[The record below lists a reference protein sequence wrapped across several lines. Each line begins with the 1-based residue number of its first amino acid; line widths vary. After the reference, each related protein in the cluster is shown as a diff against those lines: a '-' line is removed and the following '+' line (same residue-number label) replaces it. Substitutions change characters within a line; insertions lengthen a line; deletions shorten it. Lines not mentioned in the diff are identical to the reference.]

1 VSADTRGYHETMDT
15 ILVTAQLVLAAV
27 FATAGVAKLLDL
39 PGSRKAVAD
48 FGVPAGIATP
58 FGTALPIMEIVV
70 AAALI
75 FVPTARW
82 GAVAGLILLAAF
94 IGGIANAMR
103 RGQTPDCNCF
113 GQIHS
118 SPAGPKTLARN
129 VVLTAIAILVVAA
142 GPAPAVD
149 AWFGD
154 RSATELIAIGLGLVV
169 SGAFAY
175 VGRQLWQQRSEIDT
189 LRDDL
194 ERARA
199 NQKEPEYEAEGL
211 PVGELAPAFDLP
223 ALDGGSLSLAKLLE
237 RGQPVVL
244 FFMSPNCGP
253 CGGLLPDLVRWQRA
267 LRERVTTI
275 VVSAG
280 SLEENV
286 DAFGAAGVLDLAV
299 DAPEEVFHAYRVA
312 ATPSAIAIDR
322 SGRIA
327 SAPAGG
333 LHMPEVVMRIVVRG
347 AIGEMP
353 DLDQGRFPVADSGFV
368 AAQPI

>member
-1 VSADTRGYHETMDT
+1 MDT

-48 FGVPAGIATP
+48 FGVPAGIAKP
-58 FGTALPIMEIVV
+58 LGTGLPLAEIAIALT
-70 AAALI
+70 LI

-82 GAVAGLILLAAF
+82 GAVAALLLLAAF
-94 IGGIANAMR
+94 IGGIVKAMR
-103 RGQTPDCNCF
+103 RGEAPDCNCF

-118 SPAGPKTLARN
+118 APAGPKTLVRN
-129 VVLTAIAILVVAA
+129 VVLAAIATVVVAD
-142 GPAPAVD
+142 GPAPAID
-149 AWFGD
+149 GWIGD
-154 RSATELIAIGLGLVV
+154 RSAGELVAIGVALV
-169 SGAFAY
+169 AAAAAAY
-175 VGRQLWQQRSEIDT
+175 FGRQFWEQRSEIEQ

-211 PVGELAPAFDLP
+211 PIGEVAPAFELP
-223 ALDGGSLSLAKLLE
+223 ALDGGSVSLAGLLD

-253 CGGLLPDLVRWQRA
+253 CGGLLPDLLRWQRA
-267 LRERVTTI
+267 LRERVTTV

-280 SLEENV
+280 SLEENI
-286 DAFGAAGVLDLAV
+286 DSFAGTGVLDVAV
-299 DAPEEVFHAYRVA
+299 DEQEATFHAYRVT
-312 ATPSAIAIDR
+312 ATPSAIAIGR

-347 AIGEMP
+347 DIG
-353 DLDQGRFPVADSGFV
+353 
-368 AAQPI
+368 AAREPEPAAVKVLKLGSWAG